1 MKSLTYHI
9 TLDNN
14 HFWEYAERH
23 RFGKEDMPTLSQD
36 SVFFNE
42 LWEIKNM
49 WRVYCESM
57 LSATTRRDEVAS
69 AYSIPVEKLRI
80 YRRTVE
86 IKAVG

>member
-14 HFWEYAERH
+14 DFWEYAERH

-49 WRVYCESM
+49 WRVYPM
-57 LSATTRRDEVAS
+57 MPTKR
-69 AYSIPVEKLRI
+69 KLQKNLMNLLR
-80 YRRTVE
+80 E
-86 IKAVG
+86 